1 MASGQNIDIVIKAID
16 EASETI
22 KRVENQIAN
31 MATTAENSSKKTDKA
46 VGGLSASFGGLGKV
60 IGIVGGAAAA
70 FGAIK
75 GLFALTSQ
83 VEQSKI
89 AFETLLGSQAKA
101 KQMLQDIDE
110 FAAKTPFEKVNLTP
124 LVQQLMGM

>member
-31 MATTAENSSKKTDKA
+31 LATTAENSSKKTDKA

-75 GLFALTSQ
+75 GLFAKWS
-83 VEQSKI
+83 I
-89 AFETLLGSQAKA
+89 AYACFSEFFYKALCNFEG
-101 KQMLQDIDE
+101 
-110 FAAKTPFEKVNLTP
+110 TPIFGNVLAH
-124 LVQQLMGM
+124 